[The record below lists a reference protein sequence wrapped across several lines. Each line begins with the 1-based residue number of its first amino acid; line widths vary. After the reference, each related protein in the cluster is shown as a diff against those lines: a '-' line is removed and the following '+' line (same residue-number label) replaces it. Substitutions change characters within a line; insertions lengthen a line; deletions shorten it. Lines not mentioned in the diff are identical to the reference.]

1 MRNLFLLFRK
11 ESGKELK
18 ALLIMDNYSAHCDE
32 ELLISGDG
40 LFKVAFLPPTVTSL
54 FESMDHGVLETMKQ

>member
-1 MRNLFLLFRK
+1 MINLFLLFRK

-18 ALLIMDNYSAHCDE
+18 VLLIMDNCLAHRFE

-40 LFKVAFLPPTVTSL
+40 LVKAVFLPQTVTSL
-54 FESMDHGVLETMKQ
+54 FESMDHGVLEAVKQ